1 MDNSLSEKYR
11 FELLKNYFEEK
22 GIVGHQ
28 IHTYNDYINNGIQ
41 RIVKEADIIVQN
53 KDLKYTVSFG
63 EIHIPK
69 PSVIEED
76 RSVRLIYP
84 EEARRRDLNYDSPVF
99 ADIIE
104 KIEIENQEPEIT
116 HHRRVIIGRT
126 PIMLNSDKCNL
137 KKLTKKEKIEK
148 GECEWDNGGYF
159 IIRGKERVLVG
170 QLRGVYNQPI
180 VLLKKPGERFKYV
193 CETRSMSE
201 ETGHSV
207 LLQVKIGI
215 DNRTIVF
222 SLPNIKE
229 PIPVGIVF
237 KALGF
242 LKEEEI
248 RDIIG
253 LYNEETDRYINYI
266 IRDSFFINT
275 QEDAL
280 KYIGQYAMHIIKED
294 KRLDYALQIVENELL
309 PHMGVTSTIKEKVYY
324 TGSMVNK
331 LIMTYVG
338 LRKEDDRDNYIN
350 KRVEMAGVL
359 CCDLFRAL
367 FKRFVKSIQ
376 GHLEKKKQ
384 HPDIISIITRTT
396 SITLGLKHSFC
407 LAAGTLVTMANGLSI
422 PIEKLLELSNENE
435 KVLGWGNK
443 GIISTKHGGLV
454 NQGIKDTV
462 KLTFEDGRTLVC
474 TPDHKIL
481 VLKEDKNTEW
491 VEAINIPINSRI
503 VP

>member
-1 MDNSLSEKYR
+1 MENAISEKYR

-22 GIVGHQ
+22 GLVGHQ
-28 IHTYNDYINNGIQ
+28 IVTFNDYINNGIQ
-41 RIVKEADIIVQN
+41 RVVKEADIIVHTKEQ
-53 KDLKYTVSFG
+53 KYTVSFG
-63 EIHIPK
+63 EVYIPN

-84 EEARRRDLNYDSPVF
+84 DEARRRDLNYDSPVF
-99 ADIIE
+99 VDVIE
-104 KIEIENQEPEIT
+104 KLEIENQEPEIT

-137 KKLTKKEKIEK
+137 NTLTKKERIEK

-170 QLRGVYNQPI
+170 QLRGIYNQPI
-180 VLLKKPGERFKYV
+180 VLLQKPGERFKYV

-207 LLQVKIGI
+207 LLQVKIGV

-229 PIPVGIVF
+229 YIPVGIVF

-242 LKEEEI
+242 VKEEDI
-248 RDIIG
+248 INIIG
-253 LYNEETDRYINYI
+253 LYNKETERYIKYI
-266 IRDSFFINT
+266 IRDSYFIKT

-280 KYIGQYAMHIIKED
+280 KYIGQFAMHIIKDE

-324 TGSMVNK
+324 IGSMVNK
-331 LIMTYVG
+331 LLMTHIG

-376 GHLEKKKQ
+376 GQLEKKKQ
-384 HPDIISIITRTT
+384 QPDIVSILTRTT
-396 SITLGLKHSFC
+396 SITLGLKHSFST
-407 LAAGTLVTMANGLSI
+407 GY
-422 PIEKLLELSNENE
+422 
-435 KVLGWGNK
+435 
-443 GIISTKHGGLV
+443 II
-454 NQGIKDTV
+454 I
-462 KLTFEDGRTLVC
+462 
-474 TPDHKIL
+474 
-481 VLKEDKNTEW
+481 
-491 VEAINIPINSRI
+491 A
-503 VP
+503 